1 MSWQNVGLS
10 WFLRRRM
17 KGKGQGEINVAEARA
32 LADKMWAP
40 RRAPRDWRIHPVAAR
55 AASEGRA
62 ATVAAEWIE
71 PASPN
76 MVPTLSRTV
85 LYLHGGAYLFCS
97 PRTHRAITCALA
109 LHGLARVLAPDYRL
123 APEHP
128 APAALDDAL
137 AAYRSL
143 LAEGVAP
150 ASIVVA
156 GDSAGGG
163 LALALLLALR
173 DAGDPLPAA
182 GVLFSPWTDLAVTG
196 GTIERLAESDVLFDG
211 RGVRA
216 AARLYL
222 AGMPDTDWRAS
233 PLYGDFTGLPPLL
246 IQASDSE
253 VLLDDARRVVEKARA
268 AGVEVEFREW
278 RGVPHAWQIFAG
290 FLPEARVALHQA
302 GDFIR
307 RRARTPV

>member
-1 MSWQNVGLS
+1 MSWQNIALS

-17 KGKGQGEINVAEARA
+17 KGKGQGEIDVAEARA
-32 LADKMWAP
+32 LADKLWAP
-40 RRAPRDWRIHPVAAR
+40 RRAPRDWRIRPVTAC
-55 AASEGRA
+55 AASEGHPA
-62 ATVAAEWIE
+62 VVAAEWIE
-71 PASPN
+71 PASAE
-76 MVPTLSRTV
+76 MIPTLSRTV

-97 PRTHRAITCALA
+97 PRTHRSITCLLA
-109 LHGLARVLAPDYRL
+109 LHGLARVVVPDYRL

-137 AAYRSL
+137 AAYRGL
-143 LAEGVAP
+143 LADGVVP
-150 ASIVVA
+150 ATIVVA

-173 DAGDPLPAA
+173 NAGDPLPAA

-196 GTIERLAESDVLFDG
+196 GTIDSLAAADVLFDG

-222 AGMPDTDWRAS
+222 AGMSDTDWRAS

-253 VLLDDARRVVEKARA
+253 VLLDDARRVVDKARA
-268 AGVEVEFREW
+268 AGVEVEFRQW
-278 RGVPHAWQIFAG
+278 AGVPHAWQIFAR
-290 FLPEARVALHQA
+290 FLPEARVALRQA

-307 RRARTPV
+307 QRARTPV

>member
-1 MSWQNVGLS
+1 MSWQNVALS

-17 KGKGQGEINVAEARA
+17 KGKGQGEIDVAEARA
-32 LADKMWAP
+32 LADRMWAP
-40 RRAPRDWRIHPVAAR
+40 RRAPRDWRIRAVPAR
-55 AASEGRA
+55 AASEGQVG
-62 ATVAAEWIE
+62 TVAAEWIE
-71 PASPN
+71 PAAAELT
-76 MVPTLSRTV
+76 PTLSRTV

-97 PRTHRAITCALA
+97 PRTHRPITCALA
-109 LHGLARVLAPDYRL
+109 RHGLARVLAPEYRL

-137 AAYRSL
+137 AAYRGL
-143 LAEGVAP
+143 LADGIAP
-150 ASIVVA
+150 TTIVVA

-163 LALALLLALR
+163 LTLALLLALR

-196 GTIERLAESDVLFDG
+196 ATIDSHADSDVLFDG

-222 AGMPDTDWRAS
+222 AGMPGTDWRAS

-253 VLLDDARRVVEKARA
+253 VLLDDARRVVDKARA
-268 AGVEVEFREW
+268 AGVEVAFHQW

-307 RRARTPV
+307 RHARTPV

>member
-1 MSWQNVGLS
+1 MSLQNVALS

-17 KGKGQGEINVAEARA
+17 KGKGRGEIDVAEARA
-32 LADKMWAP
+32 LADKLWAP
-40 RRAPRDWRIHPVAAR
+40 RRAPRDWRIRPVPAR
-55 AASEGRA
+55 AASEGHA

-71 PASPN
+71 PASPELI
-76 MVPTLSRTV
+76 PTLSRTV

-97 PRTHRAITCALA
+97 PRTHRSITCALA
-109 LHGLARVLAPDYRL
+109 LRGLARVLVPDYRL

-137 AAYRSL
+137 AAYRRL
-143 LAEGVAP
+143 LADGVA
-150 ASIVVA
+150 AGTIVVA

-196 GTIERLAESDVLFDG
+196 GTIESLAAADVLFDG

-222 AGMPDTDWRAS
+222 AGMPATDWRAS

-253 VLLDDARRVVEKARA
+253 VLLDDARRVADKARA
-268 AGVEVEFREW
+268 AGVTVEFRQW
-278 RGVPHAWQIFAG
+278 AGVPHAWQIFAG
-290 FLPEARVALHQA
+290 FLPEARVALRQA

-307 RRARTPV
+307 QRARMPV